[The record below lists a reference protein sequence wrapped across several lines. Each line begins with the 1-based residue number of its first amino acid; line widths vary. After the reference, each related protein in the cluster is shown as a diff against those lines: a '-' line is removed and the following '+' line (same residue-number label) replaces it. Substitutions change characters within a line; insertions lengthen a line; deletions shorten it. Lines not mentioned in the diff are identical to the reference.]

1 MKLVAYR
8 KEENENYRT
17 GVLTDS
23 ESIADVEELS
33 KQFGEKTLPANPVD
47 FYTHALEYIEELQKI
62 LQEATGYESLSLHD
76 VHLGMPL
83 GKAKKVICVGKN
95 YQEHVHEMKSDIPDF
110 PVLFAKFDNAIIGPE
125 DEIYYPSITEKLDYE
140 VELTVVI
147 GKTASKVK
155 KEDAFDYIAGYT
167 LANDTSARDLQ
178 KRTPQWLQGK
188 SLDHTTPVGPWVVT
202 KEEMDNS
209 HAVNIRSYVNGEVR
223 QSSNTEHLIFDIPFL
238 VNFISEIMT
247 LEPGDIILTGTPHGV
262 GLAMEP
268 SGLLQAGDRVKLE
281 VEGIGTMENQV
292 KKV

>member
-8 KEENENYRT
+8 ENQKEDYRV

-23 ESIADVEELS
+23 ESIADVEKLS
-33 KQFGEKTLPANPVD
+33 QQFGGKTIPANPSD
-47 FYTHALEYIEELQKI
+47 FYAHASEYIEALQKI
-62 LQEATGYESLSLHD
+62 LPEAAGYESFSLQD

-83 GKAKKVICVGKN
+83 GKARKVICVGKN

-110 PVLFAKFDNAIIGPE
+110 PVLFAKFDNAMIGPE
-125 DEIYYPSITEKLDYE
+125 DDIYYPSITEKLDYE

-188 SLDHTTPVGPWVVT
+188 SLDHTTPVGPWIVT
-202 KEEMDNS
+202 KEEVDNP
-209 HAVNIRSYVNGEVR
+209 HALNIRSYVNGEVR

-238 VNFISEIMT
+238 INFISEIMT

>member
-8 KEENENYRT
+8 ENQKEAYRV

-23 ESIADVEELS
+23 ESIADVEKLS
-33 KQFGEKTLPANPVD
+33 QQFGENALPANPSD
-47 FYTHALEYIEELQKI
+47 FYAHASEYIEALQKI
-62 LQEATGYESLSLHD
+62 LQEAAGYESLSLQD

-83 GKAKKVICVGKN
+83 GKARKVICVGKN

-110 PVLFAKFDNAIIGPE
+110 PVLFAKFDNAMIGPE
-125 DEIYYPSITEKLDYE
+125 DDIHYPSITEKLDYE

-202 KEEMDNS
+202 KEEVDNP
-209 HAVNIRSYVNGEVR
+209 HELAIRSYVNGEVR

-238 VNFISEIMT
+238 INFISEIMT

-268 SGLLQAGDRVKLE
+268 SGLLQEGDRVKLE

>member
-1 MKLVAYR
+1 MKLVAYQ
-8 KEENENYRT
+8 KEKNENLRV
-17 GVLTDS
+17 GVVTDS
-23 ESIADVEELS
+23 DAVADVERLS
-33 KQFGEKTLPANPVD
+33 EQFGETTLPADPTA
-47 FYTHALEYIEELQKI
+47 FYAQAEEHIEALQKI
-62 LQEATGYESLSLHD
+62 MPKVAEYETFSLQD

-95 YQEHVHEMKSDIPDF
+95 YQEHVHEMQSDIPDY

-125 DEIYYPSITEKLDYE
+125 DAIYYPSITEKLDYE

-147 GKTASKVK
+147 GKTASKVS

-167 LANDTSARDLQ
+167 LGNDTSARDMQ

-188 SLDHTTPVGPWVVT
+188 SLDHTTPVGPWIVT
-202 KEEMDNS
+202 QEEVDNP
-209 HAVNIRSYVNGEVR
+209 HTLDIRSYVNGEVR

-238 VNFISEIMT
+238 INFISEIMT
-247 LEPGDIILTGTPHGV
+247 LEPGDMILTGTPDGV

-268 SGLLQAGDRVKLE
+268 SGLLQAGDYVRLE

>member
-8 KEENENYRT
+8 KNKDENYRV

-23 ESIADVEELS
+23 ESIADVESLS
-33 KQFGEKTLPANPVD
+33 QQFGGKALPANPSD
-47 FYTHALEYIEELQKI
+47 FYAHASEYIEALQKI
-62 LQEATGYESLSLHD
+62 LPETGRYESLSLQD
-76 VHLGMPL
+76 VQLGMPL
-83 GKAKKVICVGKN
+83 GEARKVICVGKN

-110 PVLFAKFDNAIIGPE
+110 PVLFAKFNNAIIGPE
-125 DEIYYPSITEKLDYE
+125 DDIYYPSITEKLDYE
-140 VELTVVI
+140 AELTIVI

-202 KEEMDNS
+202 KEEVDNP
-209 HAVNIRSYVNGEVR
+209 HELAIRSYVNGGVR
-223 QSSNTEHLIFDIPFL
+223 QSSNTAHLIFDIPFL
-238 VNFISEIMT
+238 INFISEIMT

-268 SGLLQAGDRVKLE
+268 SGLLQEGDRVKLE

>member
-1 MKLVAYR
+1 MKLVAYQ
-8 KEENENYRT
+8 KGKNENDRV
-17 GVLTDS
+17 GVLIDS
-23 ESIADVEELS
+23 ERLADVEDLS
-33 KQFGEKTLPANPVD
+33 QQFGEKVLPANPSD
-47 FYTHALEYIEELQKI
+47 FYEDAAHHIEVLQQVLQKSS
-62 LQEATGYESLSLHD
+62 GYETLSLQD
-76 VHLGMPL
+76 VRLGMPL
-83 GKAKKVICVGKN
+83 GKAKKVICVGIN
-95 YQEHVHEMKSDIPDF
+95 YQEHIHEMKSQVPDF

-125 DEIYYPSITEKLDYE
+125 DDIYYPSITEKLDYE

-202 KEEMDNS
+202 KEEVENP
-209 HAVNIRSYVNGEVR
+209 HELNICSYVNGEVR

-247 LEPGDIILTGTPHGV
+247 LEPGDIILTGTPDGV
-262 GLAMEP
+262 GFAMNP
-268 SGLLQAGDRVKLE
+268 SGLLQDGDRVKLE
-281 VEGIGTMENQV
+281 IEGIGVMENQV

>member
-1 MKLVAYR
+1 MKLVAYQ
-8 KEENENYRT
+8 KEKDENYRV
-17 GVLTDS
+17 GVVTDS
-23 ESIADVEELS
+23 DTVADVETLS
-33 KQFGEKTLPANPVD
+33 KQFGEKTLPADPTA
-47 FYTHALEYIEELQKI
+47 FYTQGEEHIEALRKI
-62 LQEATGYESLSLHD
+62 FSKAEGYETLSLQD

-83 GKAKKVICVGKN
+83 GKAKKVICIGKN
-95 YQEHVHEMKSDIPDF
+95 YQEHVHEMKSDIPDY

-125 DEIYYPSITEKLDYE
+125 DAIFYPSITEKLDYE

-167 LANDTSARDLQ
+167 LANDTSARDMQ

-202 KEEMDNS
+202 KEEVDNP
-209 HAVNIRSYVNGEVR
+209 HALNIRSYVNGEVR

-238 VNFISEIMT
+238 MNFISEIMT

-262 GLAMEP
+262 GMAMEP
-268 SGLLQAGDRVKLE
+268 SGLLQAGDNVTLE